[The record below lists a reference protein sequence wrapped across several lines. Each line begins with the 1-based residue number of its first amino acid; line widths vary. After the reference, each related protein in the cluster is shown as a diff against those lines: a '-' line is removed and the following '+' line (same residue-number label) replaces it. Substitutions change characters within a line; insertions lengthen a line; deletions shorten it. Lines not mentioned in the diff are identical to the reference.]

1 MPIVIN
7 LDRVMVERKISSVE
21 LAEKIGISTVNLSR
35 IKTGKIKGVRFSTL
49 EAMCQVLRCRPGD
62 IIDYVSPEEQQDES
76 RLGEIVERNYDS

>member
-49 EAMCQVLRCRPGD
+49 EAMCQVLRCKPGD
-62 IIDYVSPEEQQDES
+62 IIDYVSPEEQQDEA
-76 RLGEIVERNYDS
+76 RLGEIVERNYE

>member
-7 LDRVMVERKISSVE
+7 LDRVMVERKITSVE

-35 IKTGKIKGVRFSTL
+35 IKTGKIKGMRFSTL

-62 IIDYVSPEEQQDES
+62 IIDYVSPEEQRDES
-76 RLGEIVERNYDS
+76 RLGEIVERNYD

>member
-7 LDRVMVERKISSVE
+7 LDRVMVERKITSVE

-35 IKTGKIKGVRFSTL
+35 IKTGKIKGMRFSTL

-62 IIDYVSPEEQQDES
+62 IIDYMSPEEQQDES
-76 RLGEIVERNYDS
+76 RLGEIVERNYD

>member
-7 LDRVMVERKISSVE
+7 LDRVMVERKITSVE

-35 IKTGKIKGVRFSTL
+35 IKTGKIKGMRFSTL

-76 RLGEIVERNYDS
+76 RLGEIVERNYD